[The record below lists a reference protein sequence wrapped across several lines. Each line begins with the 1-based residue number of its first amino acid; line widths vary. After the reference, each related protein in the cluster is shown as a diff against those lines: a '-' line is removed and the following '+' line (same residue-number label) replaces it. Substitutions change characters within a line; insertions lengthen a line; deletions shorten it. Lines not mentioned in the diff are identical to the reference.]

1 MQIKSTM
8 LLFALLPFVPGLAA
22 QQHDHAQAMP
32 PPADQIAVP
41 DLLKDAASQPPL
53 RLEQFQQ
60 FALAT
65 NPTLPEADALVR
77 QSSAQAR
84 QAGLYPN
91 PSVGYQGEQIRGGA
105 YNGGEQGAFAQQT
118 FVLGGKLG
126 LRRHVYEQQRR
137 ADELT
142 VQEQRYRVMSDV
154 GQSFYAALTSQ
165 EVVNVR
171 KKLLS
176 LAMDAVATAQQLANV
191 GQADAPDLL
200 QAEVEA
206 EQAKMDYTT
215 AQRAY
220 IQAFRGLAAIAGK
233 PELTLSPLE
242 GNLHQPPQIDAD
254 RVVNQIVKNSPAV
267 KRARQDFV
275 RAQAEIKSAK
285 RESIPDLVI
294 RGGVQQNN
302 EPINETTG
310 LRTGFQAFASAGI
323 DLPIFN
329 RNQGNVAAA
338 NAELER
344 ARAEV
349 SRVQLSL
356 RQNAQ
361 TFLQNYLSSEAQAV
375 RYKNEMI
382 PRAARAYE
390 LYLAKYHQ
398 MGAAYP
404 QVLISQRTLFQ
415 LQVGYTNALGN
426 VWSTAIAL
434 QNYTLSSGLSA
445 PMPAGNASTTFN
457 LPNSG
462 NGGVQ

>member
-1 MQIKSTM
+1 MQIKITM
-8 LLFALLPFVPGLAA
+8 LLFALLSFVPRLAA
-22 QQHDHAQAMP
+22 QQHDHAPVAPQ
-32 PPADQIAVP
+32 PANQTAVP
-41 DLLKDAASQPPL
+41 DLLKDAARQPPL

-77 QSSAQAR
+77 QSGAQAR

-91 PSVGYQGEQIRGGA
+91 PSVGYQGEQIRGGV
-105 YNGGEQGAFAQQT
+105 YGGGEQGAFAQQT

-126 LRRHVYEQQRR
+126 LRRNVYEQQRH
-137 ADELT
+137 ADEIA
-142 VQEQRYRVMSDV
+142 VQEQRYRVVSDV
-154 GQSFYAALTSQ
+154 GQSFYSALAAQ

-176 LAMDAVATAQQLANV
+176 LAMDAVVTARQLANV

-220 IQAFRGLAAIAGK
+220 IQAFRSLAAMVGK
-233 PELTLSPLE
+233 PELALSPLE
-242 GNLHQPPQIDAD
+242 GNLEQPPKMDAV
-254 RVVNQIVKNSPAV
+254 RVVNQIVEDSPTV
-267 KRARQDFV
+267 KKARQDMV

-294 RGGVQQNN
+294 RGGVQQNFQ
-302 EPINETTG
+302 PINETSG
-310 LRTGFQAFASAGI
+310 FRTGFQAFASAGVS
-323 DLPIFN
+323 LPIFN
-329 RNQGNVAAA
+329 RNQGNVVAA

-349 SRVQLSL
+349 SRVQLAL
-356 RQNAQ
+356 RQSAQ
-361 TFLQNYLSSEAQAV
+361 TLLQNYLSSEAQIV

-382 PRAARAYE
+382 PRATRAYD

-415 LQVGYTNALGN
+415 LQVGYIEALETA
-426 VWSTAIAL
+426 WSSVIAL

-445 PMPAGNASTTFN
+445 PVPSGSASTTLN

-462 NGGVQ
+462 SGVQ

>member
-1 MQIKSTM
+1 MQIKITM
-8 LLFALLPFVPGLAA
+8 LFALLSFVPGLAA
-22 QQHDHAQAMP
+22 QQHDHA
-32 PPADQIAVP
+32 PAAPQPANQTAVP
-41 DLLKDAASQPPL
+41 DLLKEAARQPPL

-77 QSSAQAR
+77 QSGAQAR

-91 PSVGYQGEQIRGGA
+91 PSVGYQGEQIRGGV
-105 YNGGEQGAFAQQT
+105 YGGGEQGAFAQQT

-126 LRRHVYEQQRR
+126 LRRNVYEQQRH
-137 ADELT
+137 ADEIA
-142 VQEQRYRVMSDV
+142 VQEQRYRVVSDV
-154 GQSFYAALTSQ
+154 GQSFYSALAAQ

-176 LAMDAVATAQQLANV
+176 LAMDAVVTAQQLANV

-220 IQAFRGLAAIAGK
+220 IQAFRSLAAMVGK
-233 PELTLSPLE
+233 PELALSPLK
-242 GNLHQPPQIDAD
+242 GNLEQPPKMDAV
-254 RVVNQIVKNSPAV
+254 RVVNQIVEDSPTV
-267 KRARQDFV
+267 KKARQDMV

-294 RGGVQQNN
+294 RGGVQQNF
-302 EPINETTG
+302 EPINETSG
-310 LRTGFQAFASAGI
+310 LRTGFQAFASAGVS
-323 DLPIFN
+323 LPIFN

-349 SRVQLSL
+349 SRVQLAL
-356 RQNAQ
+356 RQSAQ
-361 TFLQNYLSSEAQAV
+361 TLLQNYLSSEAQIV

-382 PRAARAYE
+382 PRATRAYD

-415 LQVGYTNALGN
+415 LQVGYIEALETA
-426 VWSTAIAL
+426 WSSVIAL

-445 PMPAGNASTTFN
+445 PVPSGSASTTLN

-462 NGGVQ
+462 SGVQ